1 MDAFKIF
8 DVSASAM
15 FAQRERMNVLAS
27 NMANAHTTKTED
39 GGPYVRKDVLF
50 TSVPLPSNPAPLYGV
65 NVYNVINDNSPF
77 KIVYQPG
84 HPDADKDG
92 FVRYPNVDVVKEMVN
107 MMMAMRAYEA
117 SASAFNISK
126 SMYLKLLEVGRV

>member
-1 MDAFKIF
+1 MEAFKIF
-8 DVSASAM
+8 DISASAM

-27 NMANAHTTKTED
+27 NMANAHTTRAED
-39 GGPYVRKDVLF
+39 GNPYVRKDVLF
-50 TSVPLPSNPAPLYGV
+50 TTIPFPSNPIPLYGV
-65 NVYNVINDNSPF
+65 AISGVINDNAPF
-77 KIVYQPG
+77 KVIYQPG

-92 FVRYPNVDVVKEMVN
+92 FVRFPNVDVVKEMVN

-126 SMYLKLLEVGRV
+126 TMYMKLLEVGRV

>member
-1 MDAFKIF
+1 MEAFKIF
-8 DVSASAM
+8 DISASAM

-27 NMANAHTTKTED
+27 NMANAHTTKTEE
-39 GGPYVRKDVLF
+39 GTPYIRKDVLF
-50 TSVPLPSNPAPLYGV
+50 TSIPLPSNPAPLYGV
-65 NVYNVINDNSPF
+65 GVYNVINDNSPF
-77 KIVYQPG
+77 KVVYQPG

-92 FVRYPNVDVVKEMVN
+92 FVKYPNVDVVKEMVN

-126 SMYLKLLEVGRV
+126 TMYMKLLELGRV

>member
-1 MDAFKIF
+1 MDSFKIF
-8 DVSASAM
+8 DISASAM
-15 FAQRERMNVLAS
+15 FAQRERMNILAS
-27 NMANAHTTKTED
+27 NLANAHTTKTET
-39 GGPYVRKDVLF
+39 GEPYIRKDVLF
-50 TSVPLPSNPAPLYGV
+50 AAVPIPSNPAPLYGV
-65 NVYNVINDNSPF
+65 KVFDVLNDKSPF

-92 FVRYPNVDVVKEMVN
+92 FVKYPNVDVINEMVN

-126 SMYLKLLEVGRV
+126 TMYMKLLEVGRV

>member
-8 DVSASAM
+8 DISASAM

-27 NMANAHTTKTED
+27 NMANAHTTKTET
-39 GGPYVRKDVLF
+39 GEPYVRKDVLF
-50 TSVPLPSNPAPLYGV
+50 TSIPLPSNPAPLYGV
-65 NVYNVINDNSPF
+65 AVYNVVNDNSPF
-77 KIVYQPG
+77 KVVYQPG

-126 SMYLKLLEVGRV
+126 TMYMKLLEVGRV